1 MQMSGSDRNPV
12 KLKRTPP
19 AAYAAKVAHSKPVD
33 TICEK
38 QASSRDAFWAD
49 AMKSASI
56 LAWIVAHT
64 SAPQQ
69 HPLF

>member
-1 MQMSGSDRNPV
+1 MSVSDGKPV
-12 KLKRTPP
+12 NMKRTPP
-19 AAYAAKVAHSKPVD
+19 AAYSPKVSHSKPVD